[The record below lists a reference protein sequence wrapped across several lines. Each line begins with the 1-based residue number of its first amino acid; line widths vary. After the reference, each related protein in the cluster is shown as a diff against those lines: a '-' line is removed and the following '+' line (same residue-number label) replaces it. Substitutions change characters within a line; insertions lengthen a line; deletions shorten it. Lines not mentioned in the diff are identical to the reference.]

1 MTRDRCAR
9 LAGFMFL
16 FIIAVYILAMVIAA
30 RLQVPGDFAATAR
43 TVMAS
48 EQLYRFALS
57 CNLIAGVGTLFLAM
71 GLYVIL
77 KPVDA
82 DLALLAL
89 LFRTIEA
96 ALTGVSVVFSFTLL
110 RLYKGGDPITA
121 FDPNQLSVFSALR
134 AAAGTATYNVT
145 AFFFGFGS
153 IVFFLLFLKSSLI
166 PKPLSII
173 GIIGSIL
180 VPIICYG
187 SLVWP
192 QYGKML
198 QIGWIPIA
206 IAEVSAGALLLVR
219 GVGVDVGGGGGS

>member
-1 MTRDRCAR
+1 MTRDRYAR

-16 FIIAVYILAMVIAA
+16 FVIAAYIAAMIIAA

-43 TVMAS
+43 TVLAS
-48 EQLYRFALS
+48 ETLYRFALS
-57 CNLIAGVGTLFLAM
+57 CNLISGVCTLLLAM

-82 DLALLAL
+82 DFALLAL

-96 ALTGVSVVFSFTLL
+96 GLTGVSVIFSFALL

-121 FDPNQLSVFSALR
+121 FDPNQLAVFSALR
-134 AAAGTATYNVT
+134 GAAGTASYNVT

-153 IVFFLLFLKSSLI
+153 ILFFWLFLKSNII
-166 PKPLSII
+166 PKALSII
-173 GIIGSIL
+173 GIIGSVL
-180 VPIICYG
+180 VPIICYA

-192 QYGKML
+192 QYAKTL

-206 IAEVSAGALLLVR
+206 IAEVSVGVLLLVR